1 MTSIAPNG
9 MADESLKGI
18 KVLSEVEKE
27 LRQGLTMFWEQAGR
41 ILEGS
46 GVGLNSPPPGY
57 DSLEKNFFSALFLYS
72 YRRGGI
78 EEGRRVVYAAVNQ
91 CLRAMVTGCDNLL
104 DDEYKMTLDTDL
116 PESGFR
122 FRSVLDIMAADRA
135 LFRILLEF
143 GRKEGLDN
151 HLIAKAGDV
160 SLRALAR
167 SGAQEA
173 SEEGGIVVRPS
184 PETVLSDVHHYKTG
198 LLFQCV
204 WAVPEVFETS
214 LAEDVEPLKSALYD
228 IGMGCQVLDDLMDV
242 IDDARTRRHNYVA
255 SLIQHEL
262 GEKVFTG
269 LHRHAARA
277 PRRDE
282 AVAFY
287 SEYPEAFG
295 PPYGVA
301 MTYLREGL
309 GCLFGGKF
317 RSLVDPARAFIETRL
332 GIDRAREASRNAKG
346 EKAS

>member
-1 MTSIAPNG
+1 MASIRLNG
-9 MADESLKGI
+9 MAGERLNGI
-18 KVLSEVEKE
+18 TVLSEVEKE
-27 LRQGLTMFWEQAGR
+27 LRQGLAMFWEQAGR
-41 ILEGS
+41 ILAGS
-46 GVGLNSPPPGY
+46 GIRLNSPPPGY

-78 EEGRRVVYAAVNQ
+78 EARRRVVYAAVNQ

-116 PESGFR
+116 PETGFR

-135 LFRILLEF
+135 LFRILLDF

-151 HLIAKAGDV
+151 HLVARAGDV

-204 WAVPEVFETS
+204 WAVPDVFET
-214 LAEDVEPLKSALYD
+214 LPAEEVEPLKRALYD

-255 SLIQHEL
+255 SLIRHEL
-262 GEKVFTG
+262 GEKVSKG
-269 LHRHAARA
+269 LHRRA
-277 PRRDE
+277 TETPRRDE
-282 AVAFY
+282 TVAFY

-295 PPYGVA
+295 PPYSVA
-301 MTYLREGL
+301 TTYLRKGL

-317 RSLVDPARAFIETRL
+317 RSMVDPARAFIETRL
-332 GIDRAREASRNAKG
+332 GIDRVRKAARNARG
-346 EKAS
+346 EKTP